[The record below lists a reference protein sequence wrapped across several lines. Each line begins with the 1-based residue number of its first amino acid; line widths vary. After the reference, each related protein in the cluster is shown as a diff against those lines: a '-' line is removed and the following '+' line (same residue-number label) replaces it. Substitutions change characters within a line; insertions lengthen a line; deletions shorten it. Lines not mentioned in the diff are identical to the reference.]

1 MLSLIVH
8 GGAWDIPDD
17 LVEAH
22 KKGVEQ
28 ALLAGWEVL
37 SSGGSA
43 IESVEAAVVS
53 MENDEVFDAGR
64 GSFMNSAGE
73 VELDAS
79 IMDGKN
85 LRAGAVAAI
94 KNVRNP
100 VSLARAIMERSEH
113 VLLVGM
119 GATRFARDNGIQIC
133 APDDLIVERELNR
146 WREIQRVKR
155 HSIRDVFKSK
165 RRPGDTVGAVALDKN
180 GNLASATST
189 GGVPN
194 KHPGRVGDS
203 PLIGC
208 GTYADNEAGAVSAT
222 GWGEAMIKVV
232 MAKTVVD
239 FMERDGKSPGVA
251 GEKGIE
257 ILRRKTNG
265 YGGVIVLDPQ
275 GRTGIAFNTPRMAR
289 GIMTS
294 GRKRPDVEV

>member
-1 MLSLIVH
+1 MLSLVVH
-8 GGAWDIPDD
+8 GGAWDIPDN
-17 LVEAH
+17 LVEPH
-22 KKGVEQ
+22 KKGVED

-37 SSGGSA
+37 RSGGSA
-43 IESVEAAVVS
+43 VDAVETAVVS

-79 IMDGKN
+79 IMDGAS
-85 LRAGAVAAI
+85 LHAGGVAAV

-119 GATRFARDNGIQIC
+119 GATRFARDNGIPLCTQ
-133 APDDLIVERELNR
+133 DDLIVERELAR
-146 WREIQRVKR
+146 WREIQRLKR
-155 HSIRDVFKSK
+155 HSIKDVFRAR
-165 RRPGDTVGAVALDKN
+165 RRPGDTVGAVARDGN

-222 GWGEAMIKVV
+222 GWGESMIRVV

-239 FMERDGKSPGVA
+239 LMSRDGKSPALA
-251 GEKGIE
+251 GERGIE
-257 ILRRKTNG
+257 ILRRKANG
-265 YGGVIVLDPQ
+265 YGGVIIIDPE
-275 GRTGIAFNTPRMAR
+275 GKTGVAYNTPRMVR

-294 GRKRPDVEV
+294 GRKKAEIAI